1 MHEAGCLVYNLDTM
15 RDVIYQFIMWVA
27 RVHDA
32 ILGVNDSGQY
42 NLTDKQLHFW
52 VIGLFGMALI
62 LLIQPV
68 FKGLAENG
76 HTLVITWIYVFTL
89 VVVFVFAVEI
99 GQWYS
104 GTGVPDSADIAY
116 GLSGFLVL
124 FVIYAIA
131 RATILTIWKM
141 IKRDG
146 DDYDRYEP
154 HDADRDFW

>member
-1 MHEAGCLVYNLDTM
+1 M
-15 RDVIYQFIMWVA
+15 RDIIYLFTTWIA
-27 RVHDA
+27 RLHES
-32 ILGVNDSGQY
+32 IIGINDNGQY
-42 NLTDKQLHFW
+42 NMTDKQLHFW
-52 VIGLFGMALI
+52 VIGLIGMALI

-124 FVIYAIA
+124 FIIYAIL
-131 RATILTIWKM
+131 RATILTIWRMVKG
-141 IKRDG
+141 RDE
-146 DDYDRYEP
+146 DEENL
-154 HDADRDFW
+154 